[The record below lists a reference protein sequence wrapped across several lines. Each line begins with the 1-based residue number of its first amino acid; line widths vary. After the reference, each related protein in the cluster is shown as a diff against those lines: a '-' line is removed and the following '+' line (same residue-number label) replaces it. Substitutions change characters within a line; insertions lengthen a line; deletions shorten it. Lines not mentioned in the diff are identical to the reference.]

1 MQTMHATNLYLS
13 ASRLLPKDRSIEGVE
28 SSETL
33 TSTPS
38 PEVSRL
44 APSSRIRR
52 IGMRWL
58 WWRQSQISWKW
69 IGGDLAFIAR

>member
-1 MQTMHATNLYLS
+1 MQTMHASNLYLS
-13 ASRLLPKDRSIEGVE
+13 ASRLLPKDRSMEGVV

-33 TSTPS
+33 TSTQS

-44 APSSRIRR
+44 APSARVRR

-58 WWRQSQISWKW
+58 WRRQSQISWKW
-69 IGGDLAFIAR
+69 IGGDPVFIAR